1 MEKDLFKQY
10 TFPVIIA
17 RPRSFF
23 SALFVTIAKEYENK
37 ILTDENKEYFKK
49 IMTVEKNRRILTGY
63 NFKKEIEN
71 IFVSDP
77 GDIYEFD
84 TSKFWEDKYSDI
96 SYPQFIYNFMNGNI
110 FDSNYIS
117 NRIKLKI
124 ELDDSPRKI
133 LSEIENYLDKIFLAL
148 NKSEHSFTKEELE
161 NNLKSTF
168 NMNNKLFIRKINNF
182 ILTYTSL
189 VTPNYDPKNDNFL
202 IIKKDFTNGEDKY
215 TLYPTRFN
223 KFKSKIISKYSEM
236 FIINEQN
243 RIFLKYLSKESPYLE
258 VATLIQSLDL
268 GTYEVTGGNASKI
281 FIRLN
286 DPLKIEYI
294 AKNTNYSNK
303 ILRSIDKKGQKAD
316 QILETFFTTDMTD
329 SERWDYIEDYFLGKI

>member
-1 MEKDLFKQY
+1 
-10 TFPVIIA
+10 
-17 RPRSFF
+17 
-23 SALFVTIAKEYENK
+23 
-37 ILTDENKEYFKK
+37 
-49 IMTVEKNRRILTGY
+49 
-63 NFKKEIEN
+63 
-71 IFVSDP
+71 
-77 GDIYEFD
+77 
-84 TSKFWEDKYSDI
+84 
-96 SYPQFIYNFMNGNI
+96 
-110 FDSNYIS
+110 
-117 NRIKLKI
+117 
-124 ELDDSPRKI
+124 
-133 LSEIENYLDKIFLAL
+133 
-148 NKSEHSFTKEELE
+148 
-161 NNLKSTF
+161 
-168 NMNNKLFIRKINNF
+168 
-182 ILTYTSL
+182 
-189 VTPNYDPKNDNFL
+189 
-202 IIKKDFTNGEDKY
+202 
-215 TLYPTRFN
+215 
-223 KFKSKIISKYSEM
+223 M